1 MIHRLN
7 QSLWLSDNA
16 CVEAARLLGWGRNTI
31 TRKLK
36 ELELK

>member
-1 MIHRLN
+1 M
-7 QSLWLSDNA
+7 
-16 CVEAARLLGWGRNTI
+16 LGWERNTI

>member
-16 CVEAARLLGWGRNTI
+16 HADAARLLGWERNTI

>member
-1 MIHRLN
+1 MP
-7 QSLWLSDNA
+7 QLSDNA
-16 CVEAARLLGWGRNTI
+16 HADAARLLGSGRNTI